1 MPAYDKPVRIHC
13 KTGSLSAKLVFEI
26 RAKCQDFV
34 ARCKDD
40 GIPTKLIVHPGK
52 EEPISQSVSVSH
64 YKTRKFWKQ
73 FAPLWKVWAWKL
85 EVLFP
90 EGDDTGTFIVP
101 ALDVCAQVLSI
112 KKRRNCVGSQVF
124 KLVSCGNGQLF
135 ALTAPDLR
143 IPVFQIECC
152 NRSSLKSE
160 RPMCDGRPFASPLF
174 RRLAGRGTFFRGFP
188 FRWALQLTVSLARC
202 LTYTMSC
209 LFFAALWL
217 HRSESVLFVA
227 GDSASQGYQFDLLQ
241 DAADQ
246 VRHMLTSGPI
256 SLEWPTAL
264 LARSDQSSPSFSHE
278 DLLDEQRGDALLAPL
293 HLRWRSDALQQPQ
306 VQQGGVDWNT
316 CVHIPDSGLRCVT
329 WNARGLIGSVSSSQI
344 SRELKLKSGCMVRW
358 YKATRMQED
367 QPYAFTKTYCLTM
380 LLLKNV

>member
-1 MPAYDKPVRIHC
+1 MV
-13 KTGSLSAKLVFEI
+13 SL
-26 RAKCQDFV
+26 
-34 ARCKDD
+34 
-40 GIPTKLIVHPGK
+40 TKLIVHSGK

-64 YKTRKFWKQ
+64 LKTRKFWKQ

-90 EGDDTGTFIVP
+90 EGDDTGTVIVP
-101 ALDVCAQVLSI
+101 ALDVRAQVLSI

-124 KLVSCGNGQLF
+124 KLVSYGNGELF

-143 IPVFQIECC
+143 IPGIPDRVLQQVVSQVRTANVWWPPFRLTAFLPPG
-152 NRSSLKSE
+152 RS
-160 RPMCDGRPFASPLF
+160 RPLF
-174 RRLAGRGTFFRGFP
+174 PRFP
-188 FRWALQLTVSLARC
+188 FSMGASIDRLFGSL
-202 LTYTMSC
+202 LDLHHVVP
-209 LFFAALWL
+209 LFCCPVTSLEKI
-217 HRSESVLFVA
+217 RIVA

-264 LARSDQSSPSFSHE
+264 LAGSNKSSSSFSHG
-278 DLLDEQRGDALLAPL
+278 DLLDEQRGDALLAPH
-293 HLRWRSDALQQPQ
+293 HLCWRSDALQPPQ

-329 WNARGLIGSVSSSQI
+329 WNTRGLIGSVSSSQI
-344 SRELKLKSGCMVRW
+344 SRELKFKSGCMVRW